1 MSDASSIK
9 TSAQVRDEILNAF
22 RMDVVGPD
30 TRPAYHDDHM
40 SNFEVIT
47 STHPSSFYLIGYLTP
62 AEGSTAALPRND
74 APEIQHPLPSMEDDD
89 EHGAAGGEDS
99 DGGNETK
106 QRKRLDPTSLGLTA
120 FVAPDCPYIDV
131 ALRYADYHADPPIP
145 EAVLEGISKD
155 APKDISWHRKPRFV
169 ERRID
174 ASILA
179 EALDAKEGLPIPLL
193 DTETSQRKGGCLHLH
208 VMVQKVDLLRP
219 EGSIDGLSVTIF
231 VVNRRPESQRFRDVS
246 NVFQVGLELKTG
258 GEGFIG
264 NPDMSGYDADDPDLR
279 LYDLHYQDV
288 LRFAGGRNVGTA
300 HAAPTDGLAP
310 SVWTDHLP
318 SADVEKVDQNESLI
332 DVAEFNMLK
341 LAKLAEDPAQLAAS
355 LSGFPENYAEFIS
368 SQGHAASTITSHSR
382 REVAQELVEKQRE
395 AWSRMRNG
403 IELLKTDAAA
413 IEAFRAMNLSIN
425 SYLEKRGVMNAKW
438 RPFQLAFILLNLDGL
453 SDPTHD
459 DRKTVDLLFFP
470 TGGGKTEAYLGIA
483 AYQIAYRRLTHADWL
498 GSGVCVIM
506 RYTLRLLTLDQLGRA
521 AAMICALELLRR
533 SPEWQQNGQPKLG
546 LAPIE
551 IGLWVGAAATPNK
564 IGGRGEQD
572 SAGRHA
578 YTKVNRHRKLDRE
591 APAPI
596 KQCPWCGTNFDRDT
610 FHIAGKRMLI
620 NCANIDCDFSGEAGG
635 LPVLAV
641 DEEIFNR
648 LPAFIIGTVDKF
660 AALPRRGEVGRFF
673 DNVDRFDEGSE
684 PKHMRFYGA
693 DEPGVGNLLSD
704 EAQCLPPPSLII
716 QDELHLISG
725 PLGTIAGLYEAMVD
739 RLASRTINGELRG
752 PKIIASS
759 ATVRRAED
767 QIQELFGRTK
777 TAIFPPPGIDRKDSH
792 FALTRSLEDADGRR
806 YVGISALGIGPR
818 KVMLRSVVP
827 ILASCQRQFEQ
838 DNRDGPENPA
848 DPYMTA
854 LCYFNALRELGASRR
869 IIEDEVATNLR
880 VWPSRRLRDGQLEA
894 GSSFASRNIAAP
906 NELTSRLSTDD
917 VAIAKERLEHSF
929 TKTPKPKGQTLPL
942 DVALAT
948 NMISVGLD
956 ITRLGLMIVQNQP
969 KSAAEYIQA
978 TSRVGRDTER
988 PGIVL
993 VILNMHRARDRAH
1006 YEDFETYHKAF
1017 YRAVEA
1023 TSVTPGSMRA
1033 KDRALGAV
1041 FAGLVRHL
1049 NPDFTVVGGASRF
1062 DPDHPV
1068 VVEASNFLIDR
1079 FCTQEDIKRLKD
1091 GWIQILNDRGGG
1103 DINWDTHRADDQGLM
1118 HNPLTDLSALAKDF
1132 ALFEAS
1138 WSMRDVQPGISLEV
1152 KDYLAGPI
1160 ISGGTTN

>member
-1 MSDASSIK
+1 MSDAASTK
-9 TSAQVRDEILNAF
+9 TSAQVRDDILDAF

-30 TRPAYHDDHM
+30 TRPASHDDHM

-47 STHPSSFYLIGYLTP
+47 STRPSSFYLIGYLTP
-62 AEGSTAALPRND
+62 AEGSTAALPKND
-74 APEIQHPLPSMEDDD
+74 ALEIQDPLPSMEDDD

-99 DGGNETK
+99 DGGNDAR

-120 FVAPDCPYIDV
+120 FVARDCPHIDV
-131 ALRYADYHADPPIP
+131 ALRYADYHAQPPIP
-145 EAVLEGISKD
+145 EAVLEGTGKD

-169 ERRID
+169 EHRID
-174 ASILA
+174 AATLA
-179 EALDAKEGLPIPLL
+179 KAMELKEGLPIPLL
-193 DTETSQRKGGCLHLH
+193 DTETPQRKGGCLHLH
-208 VMVQKVDLLRP
+208 LMVQKVDLLRP
-219 EGSIDGLSVTIF
+219 EASVDGLSVTIF

-246 NVFQVGLELKTG
+246 NVFQVGLELKAG

-279 LYDLHYQDV
+279 LHDLHYQDV

-300 HAAPTDGLAP
+300 HAKPTDGLAP

-318 SADVEKVDQNESLI
+318 SADVEKVDQNEALNN
-332 DVAEFNMLK
+332 VAEFNMLE
-341 LAKLAEDPAQLAAS
+341 LAKLAKDPAQIAAS
-355 LSGFPENYAEFIS
+355 LAGFPEDYADFIA
-368 SQGHAASTITSHSR
+368 SQATTASTITFQSR
-382 REVAQELVEKQRE
+382 REVAQDLVEKQRE
-395 AWSRMRNG
+395 ACARMRNG

-413 IEAFRAMNLSIN
+413 LDAFRAMNLSIN
-425 SYLEKRGVMNAKW
+425 SYLEKRGVTGAGW

-470 TGGGKTEAYLGIA
+470 TGGGKTEAYLGLA

-551 IGLWVGAAATPNK
+551 IGLWVGSAATPNK

-578 YTKVNRHRKLDRE
+578 YTKVNRYRKSGRE

-596 KQCPWCGTNFDRDT
+596 KQCPWCGTNFDKDT
-610 FHIAGKRMLI
+610 FHVAGKRMLI
-620 NCANIDCDFSGEAGG
+620 NCSNIECDFSGERGG

-693 DEPGVGNLLSD
+693 DEPGVGYLLSD

-752 PKIIASS
+752 PKIIAST

-767 QIQELFGRTK
+767 QIQKLFGRTK
-777 TAIFPPPGIDRKDSH
+777 TAIFPPPGIDRRDSH
-792 FALTRSLEDADGRR
+792 FALTRALKDADGRR

-827 ILASCQRQFEQ
+827 MLASAQKQFDQ
-838 DNRDGPENPA
+838 DSRDGSKNPA

-880 VWPSRRLRDGQLEA
+880 VWPSRRLRDGQDEV
-894 GSSFASRNIAAP
+894 GSTFAARNISAP
-906 NELTSRLSTDD
+906 DELTSRLSTDD
-917 VAIAKERLEHSF
+917 VAVAKERLEQSF
-929 TKTPKPKGQTLPL
+929 TKAPKTKGQMLPL

-956 ITRLGLMIVQNQP
+956 ITRLGLMFVQNQP

-978 TSRVGRDTER
+978 TSRVGRDSER

-1006 YEDFETYHKAF
+1006 YEDFGTYHKAF

-1049 NPDFTVVGGASRF
+1049 EPDFAVVSGASRF
-1062 DPDHPV
+1062 DPDHPA
-1068 VVEASNFLIDR
+1068 VVEASNFLVDR
-1079 FCTQEDIKRLKD
+1079 FCTLDDIRRLKE
-1091 GWIQILNDRGGG
+1091 GWLQILAARAGE

-1118 HNPLTDLSALAKDF
+1118 HNPLTDMSALTKDF
-1132 ALFEAS
+1132 ELFEAG
-1138 WSMRDVQPGISLEV
+1138 WSMRDVQPGISLDV
-1152 KDYLAGPI
+1152 KDYLAGPVPT
-1160 ISGGTTN
+1160 GGTTK

>member
-9 TSAQVRDEILNAF
+9 TSAQVRDEILDAF

-62 AEGSTAALPRND
+62 AEGSTAALPGND

-99 DGGNETK
+99 DGGNETR
-106 QRKRLDPTSLGLTA
+106 QLKRLDPTSLGLTA

-131 ALRYADYHADPPIP
+131 ALRYADYHAQPLIP
-145 EAVLEGISKD
+145 EAVLEGTSKD

-169 ERRID
+169 KRRID
-174 ASILA
+174 ASTLA
-179 EALDAKEGLPIPLL
+179 DALDAREGLPIPLL

-208 VMVQKVDLLRP
+208 VMVQRVDLLRP
-219 EGSIDGLSVTIF
+219 EGPIDGLSVTIF
-231 VVNRRPESQRFRDVS
+231 VVNCRPESQRFRDVS
-246 NVFQVGLELKTG
+246 NVFQVGLELKAG

-355 LSGFPENYAEFIS
+355 LSGFPVNYAEFIS
-368 SQGHAASTITSHSR
+368 SQGHAASTITSQSR
-382 REVAQELVEKQRE
+382 RKVAQELVEKQRE

-578 YTKVNRHRKLDRE
+578 
-591 APAPI
+591 
-596 KQCPWCGTNFDRDT
+596 
-610 FHIAGKRMLI
+610 
-620 NCANIDCDFSGEAGG
+620 
-635 LPVLAV
+635 
-641 DEEIFNR
+641 
-648 LPAFIIGTVDKF
+648 
-660 AALPRRGEVGRFF
+660 
-673 DNVDRFDEGSE
+673 
-684 PKHMRFYGA
+684 
-693 DEPGVGNLLSD
+693 
-704 EAQCLPPPSLII
+704 
-716 QDELHLISG
+716 
-725 PLGTIAGLYEAMVD
+725 
-739 RLASRTINGELRG
+739 
-752 PKIIASS
+752 
-759 ATVRRAED
+759 
-767 QIQELFGRTK
+767 
-777 TAIFPPPGIDRKDSH
+777 
-792 FALTRSLEDADGRR
+792 
-806 YVGISALGIGPR
+806 
-818 KVMLRSVVP
+818 
-827 ILASCQRQFEQ
+827 
-838 DNRDGPENPA
+838 
-848 DPYMTA
+848 
-854 LCYFNALRELGASRR
+854 
-869 IIEDEVATNLR
+869 
-880 VWPSRRLRDGQLEA
+880 
-894 GSSFASRNIAAP
+894 
-906 NELTSRLSTDD
+906 
-917 VAIAKERLEHSF
+917 
-929 TKTPKPKGQTLPL
+929 
-942 DVALAT
+942 
-948 NMISVGLD
+948 
-956 ITRLGLMIVQNQP
+956 
-969 KSAAEYIQA
+969 
-978 TSRVGRDTER
+978 
-988 PGIVL
+988 
-993 VILNMHRARDRAH
+993 
-1006 YEDFETYHKAF
+1006 
-1017 YRAVEA
+1017 
-1023 TSVTPGSMRA
+1023 
-1033 KDRALGAV
+1033 
-1041 FAGLVRHL
+1041 
-1049 NPDFTVVGGASRF
+1049 
-1062 DPDHPV
+1062 
-1068 VVEASNFLIDR
+1068 
-1079 FCTQEDIKRLKD
+1079 
-1091 GWIQILNDRGGG
+1091 
-1103 DINWDTHRADDQGLM
+1103 
-1118 HNPLTDLSALAKDF
+1118 
-1132 ALFEAS
+1132 
-1138 WSMRDVQPGISLEV
+1138 
-1152 KDYLAGPI
+1152 
-1160 ISGGTTN
+1160 